1 MISSKDCWMQD
12 TCSKLNTDR
21 SCLSEDKYCPKL
33 FKINNLFENSLLS
46 KSQRNRIA
54 LRIDA
59 DGTDKDEFLR
69 LKEIQNNIT
78 DFVLQG
84 KNLYLW
90 STNCGNGKTAWA
102 ERLIQVY
109 INNIWY
115 ESNLGCRALFISVP
129 RFLLSL
135 KDNIS
140 AKNDY
145 VDFIKE
151 HVLEA
156 DLVVWDEVVIK
167 SLTNY
172 EHENL
177 LNIINTRL
185 DLGKSNIYTSN
196 LSLDEL
202 YEKAGNRLYSRI
214 INLSEV
220 IQLNGKDKRGI
231 IG

>member
-1 MISSKDCWMQD
+1 MISSKDCWMKD
-12 TCSKLNTDR
+12 TCSKIKTDT
-21 SCLSEDKYCPKL
+21 SCISEDKYCPKL
-33 FKINNLFENSLLS
+33 FKIDNLFENSLLS
-46 KSQRNRIA
+46 KAQRVKIA

-59 DGTDKDEFLR
+59 DGTDKEEFLK
-69 LKEIQNNIT
+69 LKDIQSNIV
-78 DFVLQG
+78 DFVNSG

-115 ESNLGCRALFISVP
+115 ESSLGCRALFISVP
-129 RFLLSL
+129 RFLLAL

-140 AKNDY
+140 TKNDY

-185 DLGKSNIYTSN
+185 DMGKSNIYTSN

-220 IQLNGKDKRGI
+220 IQLKGKDKRGI
-231 IG
+231 SK

>member
-1 MISSKDCWMQD
+1 MLTSKQCWMLD
-12 TCSKLNTDR
+12 TCSKYKTDS
-21 SCLSEDKYCPKL
+21 SCQASDIYCPKL
-33 FKINNLFENSLLS
+33 FKIDNLFENSLLS
-46 KSQRNRIA
+46 PTQRKRIV

-59 DGTDKDEFLR
+59 DGTDKDEFLK
-69 LKEIQNNIT
+69 LKDIQNNIV
-78 DFVLQG
+78 DFVNNG

-115 ESNLGCRALFISVP
+115 ESSLGCKALFVSVP
-129 RFLLSL
+129 RFLLAL

-140 AKNDY
+140 TKSDY
-145 VDFIKE
+145 VEFIKE
-151 HVLEA
+151 HVLDA

-185 DLGKSNIYTSN
+185 DMGKSNIYTSN

-220 IQLNGKDKRGI
+220 IQLKGKDKRGI
-231 IG
+231 NG